1 MSGEDGRHEDEID
14 EDGVREEERGGE
26 QGAKNMKEKKEKLKE
41 REEKTAENSIDI
53 ITTLT
58 TSMQNTVRAYVHGVC
73 AVSLKAT
80 QALGDLHLVDKEE
93 QGKKNKG
100 NECSHSLVP
109 ILIFYQYYFLLIS
122 HSVYSNTKF
131 KSDKPVDSIFFLFR

>member
-1 MSGEDGRHEDEID
+1 MSGEVVRNELEIC
-14 EDGVREEERGGE
+14 ENRAGGGEEEGVE
-26 QGAKNMKEKKEKLKE
+26 YTKKKKEKLNE
-41 REEKTAENSIDI
+41 RNKKVEYSKDL

-58 TSMQNTVRAYVHGVC
+58 TLMQNTVRAYVHGVC

-100 NECSHSLVP
+100 N
-109 ILIFYQYYFLLIS
+109 
-122 HSVYSNTKF
+122 
-131 KSDKPVDSIFFLFR
+131 